1 MSARR
6 GVSGDKRRSLKG
18 TEMSAG
24 GFRKGI

>member
-6 GVSGDKRRSLKG
+6 GVSGDKKRSLKG